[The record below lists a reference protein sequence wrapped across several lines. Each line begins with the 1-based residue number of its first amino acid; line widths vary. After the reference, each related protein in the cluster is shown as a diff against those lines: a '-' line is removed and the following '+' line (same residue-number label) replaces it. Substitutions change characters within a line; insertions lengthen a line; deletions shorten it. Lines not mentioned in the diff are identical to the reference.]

1 MIKRMIW
8 LTLGV
13 VIGATG
19 SHWANR
25 KVKSLVDR
33 YAPREIRHRV
43 EDRVRTASGHVRS
56 AVDEGRQAMR
66 DREAH
71 LKGVNRNS
79 SV

>member
-8 LTLGV
+8 LVFGV
-13 VIGATG
+13 VIGVTG

-25 KVKSLVDR
+25 KVKTLVDR
-33 YAPREIRHRV
+33 YAPQEIRHRV

-56 AVDEGRQAMR
+56 AVDEGRKAMR

-71 LKGVNRNS
+71 LKGANR
-79 SV
+79 